1 MAFRTNS
8 LAQTYRDVQLQVW
21 RLKAYLSGKIA
32 EINDTPTST
41 YKLLEILST
50 LRQARQLL
58 DDAAATP
65 GLAAYAINEQNDPT
79 YDVAAEYSALRAV
92 IQDAITWM
100 ATNFPR
106 NAAGTFILAETMG
119 VDGDVTPH
127 YFMLADLGDLPTR
140 LQAIVNAI
148 E

>member
-8 LAQTYRDVQLQVW
+8 LAQTYRDVQSQAW
-21 RLKAYLSGKIA
+21 RLKAYLSGKIS

-41 YKLLEILST
+41 HKLLEILAT

-58 DDAAATP
+58 DNAAATP
-65 GLAAYAINEQNDPT
+65 GLAAYAINEQDDAG
-79 YDVAAEYSALRAV
+79 YDIAAEYTTLRAA
-92 IQDAITWM
+92 IQDAIAWM

-106 NAAGTFILAETMG
+106 NSAGTFILVDSMDA
-119 VDGDVTPH
+119 DGDVTPH

-140 LQAIVNAI
+140 LQAVADLI